1 MAITVQPPAK
11 PTLSVNG
18 TQIAESTVVNSDL
31 NITGSPVLE
40 YTGNVSLTFAHT
52 DGNAEIRYT
61 FNDRNPNLGSAL
73 YSSAV
78 TVRENG
84 NGFGSDNLI
93 IKAKAHVNGEYS
105 DVARWEIR
113 LT

>member
-1 MAITVQPPAK
+1 MAITVQLPAK

-18 TQIAESTVVNSDL
+18 TQIAETTVKNSDL
-31 NITGSPVLE
+31 N
-40 YTGNVSLTFAHT
+40 YNGNVVGSYSGPITLTFAHT
-52 DGNAEIRYT
+52 DSNAVIRYT
-61 FNDRNPNLGSAL
+61 FNDRNPNLGSAT

-93 IKAKAHVNGEYS
+93 IKAKAYVNGVVS

>member
-1 MAITVQPPAK
+1 MAITVELPAK

-18 TQIAESTVVNSDL
+18 TQIDESTVVNSDL
-31 NITGSPVLE
+31 NISGNAVLSYSGPV
-40 YTGNVSLTFAHT
+40 TLTFAHT
-52 DGNAEIRYT
+52 DGNATIRYT
-61 FNDRNPNLGSAL
+61 FNDRNPNLGSAT

-93 IKAKAHVNGEYS
+93 IKAKAYVNGVVS

>member
-1 MAITVQPPAK
+1 MAITVELPAK
-11 PTLSVNG
+11 PTLTVDGTTVN
-18 TQIAESTVVNSDL
+18 ESMVENGDL
-31 NITGSPVLE
+31 N
-40 YTGNVSLTFAHT
+40 YTGTAIASFSGPVSLVFAHT
-52 DGNAEIRYT
+52 DSNAEIRFT
-61 FNDRNPNLGSAL
+61 FNERNPSLNSTL

-84 NGFGSDNLI
+84 NGFGGDNLV
-93 IKAKAHVNGEYS
+93 IKAKAHVNGVVS